1 MATVQPE
8 AVPRPETA
16 HTVGSTPAM
25 TERRFWR
32 RKYRPRKQAP
42 WMEDPHPLLQLAK
55 FLTLAFIVVVML
67 FPFVHVVAV
76 SFSSYQDVLT
86 SGLILFPANPTLDA
100 YRVVFSDGGIMQA
113 LRISAGLTIFGTAAQ
128 MVATTAMAYGLSRPG
143 VPGSRFAL
151 ILVLGAML
159 FYPGMIPSFLL
170 IKELRL
176 LGTYPALIL
185 PNLIGAFNLIIL
197 RQFFMNLPQELL
209 DSAKI
214 DGASDVRVLFSIVL
228 PLSKAVLAV
237 IALFYAIGI
246 WNMFFNAILY
256 IHTTSK
262 WPIQVVLQQIVL
274 EGTALNQ
281 ASILD
286 PNRPPPPPATIEM
299 AVVVIATL
307 PILLVYPFLQKYFT
321 RGVLTGAI
329 KG

>member
-1 MATVQPE
+1 MSLHRSE
-8 AVPRPETA
+8 AVTRPDSRQTIA
-16 HTVGSTPAM
+16 STLTMSEP
-25 TERRFWR
+25 RFWR
-32 RKYRPRKQAP
+32 RRKRRKLAP
-42 WMEDPHPLLQLAK
+42 WMEDPHPLLVVGK
-55 FLTLAFIVVVML
+55 FLALTFIVLVML

-100 YRVVFSDGGIMQA
+100 YRVVFNDGGVIQA
-113 LRISAGLTIFGTAAQ
+113 LKVSAGLTIFGTAAQ
-128 MVATTAMAYGLSRPG
+128 MLATTAMAYGLSRPS

-151 ILVLGAML
+151 VLALGAML

-170 IKELRL
+170 IKELNL
-176 LGTYPALIL
+176 LDTYPALIL
-185 PNLIGAFNLIIL
+185 PGLIGSFNLIIL

-237 IALFYAIGI
+237 VALFYAVGI

-256 IHTTSK
+256 IHTTDK
-262 WPIQVVLQQIVL
+262 WPVQVILQQIVL

-307 PILLVYPFLQKYFT
+307 PILCVYPFLQKYFT

>member
-1 MATVQPE
+1 MALSRPE
-8 AVPRPETA
+8 AVTRPDTRQTA
-16 HTVGSTPAM
+16 GSTL
-25 TERRFWR
+25 TISERGFWR
-32 RKYRPRKQAP
+32 RRKRRKLAP
-42 WMEDPHPLLQLAK
+42 WMEEPHPLLLIGK
-55 FLTLAFIVVVML
+55 FLALALIVVAML
-67 FPFVHVVAV
+67 FPFVNVVAV

-100 YRVVFSDGGIMQA
+100 YRVVFNDGGVIQA
-113 LRISAGLTIFGTAAQ
+113 LKVSAGLTIFGTAAQ
-128 MVATTAMAYGLSRPG
+128 LVATTAMAYGLSRPS
-143 VPGSRFAL
+143 VPGSRIAL
-151 ILVLGAML
+151 VLVLGAML

-170 IKELRL
+170 IKELNL
-176 LGTYPALIL
+176 LNTYPALIL
-185 PNLIGAFNLIIL
+185 PGLIGSFNLIIL

-209 DSAKI
+209 DSARI
-214 DGASDVRVLFSIVL
+214 DGASDLRVLLTIVL

-237 IALFYAIGI
+237 VALFYAVGI

-256 IHTTSK
+256 LNEPSK
-262 WPIQVVLQQIVL
+262 WPVQVVLQQIVL

-299 AVVVIATL
+299 AVVVVATL